1 LTFRE
6 AEIIFF
12 FLRRLKS
19 VFKRE
24 IWNLARILEEKQLS
38 KKSRLSDQAK
48 YSGKPF
54 LILKGHY
61 LCDIA
66 KSHLID
72 LPDIFPFP
80 NIHSGKFKPLLW
92 SEPC

>member
-1 LTFRE
+1 MTFRE

-48 YSGKPF
+48 YSGKPL
-54 LILKGHY
+54 LILKGHF
-61 LCDIA
+61 LCYIA
-66 KSHLID
+66 KSHLIV
-72 LPDIFPFP
+72 
-80 NIHSGKFKPLLW
+80 S
-92 SEPC
+92 